1 MKNNQVIAVM
11 TGIFFVCAVVT
22 FFNIWNY
29 HVSLK
34 QLGEWE
40 ARANYV
46 RILNPELTALLNDT
60 AEYSKKNPAVVPIL
74 QSLTNG
80 TYSGAATAKPAA
92 TKPATK

>member
-11 TGIFFVCAVVT
+11 TGIFFVCSLVT

-29 HVSLK
+29 HSTMK

-40 ARANYV
+40 TRANYV
-46 RILNPELTALLNDT
+46 RNVLNPMLSSLVNDT
-60 AEYSKKNPAVVPIL
+60 TEYSRKNPAVIPIL

-80 TYSGAATAKPAA
+80 ISRPAA
-92 TKPATK
+92 AAKPATK

>member
-22 FFNIWNY
+22 FFNVWNY
-29 HVSLK
+29 HASMK

-40 ARANYV
+40 TRANYV
-46 RILNPELTALLNDT
+46 RGVLNPMLTSLVNDT
-60 AEYSKKNPAVVPIL
+60 TEYSKKNAAVIPIL

-80 TYSGAATAKPAA
+80 ISHSAAPA
-92 TKPATK
+92 KPATK